1 MAPNTTKDL
10 SCPPNAIA
18 GCVSPNHVEVYFSH
32 IQLYVDCVENIS
44 VYKELEDT
52 LNGNMGGKAHA
63 DDDDDVFVP
72 QGRDIVKQLL
82 AGLGFRVTG
91 ARVPSDAV
99 VTNTRSVLVTSKD
112 PGGVQFVVTAIDEH
126 RGSGKPDEYRHFDA
140 STSCSRFAEM
150 WSYMYSECFSY

>member
-1 MAPNTTKDL
+1 MAPNTTKE

-18 GCVSPNHVEVYFSH
+18 GCASTNHVQVSFSH

-44 VYKELEDT
+44 VYKEMEDT
-52 LNGNMGGKAHA
+52 LNGNMGGKSHA
-63 DDDDDVFVP
+63 DDDVFVP
-72 QGRDIVKQLL
+72 QGRDIVKQML

-112 PGGVQFVVTAIDEH
+112 PEGVQFVVTAIDKH
-126 RGSGKPDEYRHFDA
+126 HGSGKADEYRHFDA
-140 STSCSRFAEM
+140 STL
-150 WSYMYSECFSY
+150 FSVR